1 MSTHFSSTWKKF
13 VKRHSRHNKKRARST
28 RRRRGGKKKHSK
40 KKHGKKKRSRKS
52 RRGTVLK
59 SPGLGEKIKPPSSL
73 SIFPDKSPQLQKPGE
88 PTKLTRFTT
97 KNLAVQD
104 NKGRAFNAIVNGRL
118 AYRRAPR
125 GQNVQDFSDTIYGSP
140 VKELTVKNYK
150 ELRKGDFVYYD
161 RGSVLFRGPFVYKGL
176 RRGPELLLEINDSVY
191 DKKYSFVLSVKR
203 LKEERLFMVIKKKKT
218 RKKGGRRQRG
228 ADRIRG
234 FIDGA
239 RALGKCGSVFSNYNE
254 LTGKCEYWK
263 DIL

>member
-28 RRRRGGKKKHSK
+28 RRRRGGKKKR
-40 KKHGKKKRSRKS
+40 GKKKRSRKS

-218 RKKGGRRQRG
+218 RKKRSKR
-228 ADRIRG
+228 
-234 FIDGA
+234 
-239 RALGKCGSVFSNYNE
+239 
-254 LTGKCEYWK
+254 
-263 DIL
+263 

>member
-28 RRRRGGKKKHSK
+28 RRRRGGKKKR
-40 KKHGKKKRSRKS
+40 GKKKRSRKS

-203 LKEERLFMVIKKKKT
+203 LKEERLFMVIKKKKKT
-218 RKKGGRRQRG
+218 RKKRSKR
-228 ADRIRG
+228 
-234 FIDGA
+234 
-239 RALGKCGSVFSNYNE
+239 
-254 LTGKCEYWK
+254 
-263 DIL
+263 